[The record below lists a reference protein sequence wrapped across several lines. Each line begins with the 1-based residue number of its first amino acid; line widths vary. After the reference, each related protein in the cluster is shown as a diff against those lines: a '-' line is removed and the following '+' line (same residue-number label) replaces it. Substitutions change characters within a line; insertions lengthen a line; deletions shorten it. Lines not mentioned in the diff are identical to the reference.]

1 MVQKQKAN
9 AENKADT
16 ILDAAEKRM
25 RTHGYNGVSFR
36 DLASDTQIKSASVH
50 YHFPRKEDLAVAL
63 VKRYERVFF
72 EQLALRAANAKNA
85 KARLK
90 AICDVYRAALSAGEA
105 HCLCGMLGAESAGL
119 PVDVSNV
126 VGEFFDAN
134 IAWVKTALGGVGTAS
149 YRDRFAVS
157 AIASLQGAMM
167 LATTLGSPKPLEKTI
182 DSLLAQTP

>member
-1 MVQKQKAN
+1 
-9 AENKADT
+9 
-16 ILDAAEKRM
+16 M

-63 VKRYERVFF
+63 VQRYGRAFF
-72 EQLALRAANAKNA
+72 EQLELHAANAKSA

-90 AICDVYRAALSAGEA
+90 AIGDVYRAALSAGEA

-119 PVDVSNV
+119 PADVSNA

-134 IAWVKTALGGVGTAS
+134 IAWVKKALGSAGTPA
-149 YRDRFAVS
+149 YRERFAVS
-157 AIASLQGAMM
+157 AISSLQGAMM
-167 LATTLGSPKPLEKTI
+167 ISTTLGNPKLLDKTI
-182 DSLLAQTP
+182 DSLLAQAP